1 MKILGICGSPK
12 GKNSTTRFA
21 LEKALEAAEKAG
33 VATQMLELRNF
44 QFGGCRDCGT
54 CREELDCSLDDDF
67 KHSLLP
73 LLQEEDIKGMIYA
86 SPVYFGSVTA
96 QMKAFIDR
104 CVSFRRNGFVF
115 QDRVAGV
122 LTVGKSRHGGQE
134 LAAMDLVKNCLIQ
147 GMTVVPDRAPTSH
160 FGGMLWSGHPDGI
173 KKDQMGIET
182 AENLGQR
189 VAEIVIKLNR

>member
-1 MKILGICGSPK
+1 MKIIGICGSPK

-21 LEKALEAAEKAG
+21 LEKALEAAGKQG
-33 VATQMLELRNF
+33 VATQMLELKDY
-44 QFGGCRDCGT
+44 QFSGCQDCGA
-54 CREELDCSLDDDF
+54 CRKELTCSLDDDF
-67 KHSLLP
+67 KHTLLP

-86 SPVYFGSVTA
+86 SPVYFGGVTA

-115 QDRVAGV
+115 EGRVAGV

-134 LAAMDLVKNCLIQ
+134 LTAIDLVKNCLIQ
-147 GMTVVPDRAPTSH
+147 GMTVVPDRSPTSH

-173 KKDQMGIET
+173 KNDQMGIET